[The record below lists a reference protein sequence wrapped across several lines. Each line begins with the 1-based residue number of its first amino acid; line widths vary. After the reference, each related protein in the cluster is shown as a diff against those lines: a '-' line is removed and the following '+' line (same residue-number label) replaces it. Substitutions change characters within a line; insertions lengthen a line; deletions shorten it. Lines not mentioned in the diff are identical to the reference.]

1 MNLLSEN
8 VIPGD
13 HGKVFAT
20 NARSEKQM
28 NKIRKLVL
36 EAPGIKDVILNGS
49 VFPKEFTV
57 HTESLVKIS
66 DIQKALKNVHLHA
79 IPKNLFKL

>member
-1 MNLLSEN
+1 MSLFSEN

-20 NARSEKQM
+20 NAGNQKQL
-28 NKIRKLVL
+28 NTIKKLVL
-36 EAPGIKDVILNGS
+36 KVSGIKDVILNGK

-57 HTESLVKIS
+57 HTEALVKIS
-66 DIQKALKNVHLHA
+66 DIQKPLKKVHLHA
-79 IPKNLFKL
+79 IPKSLFKL